1 MGGPPGPI
9 LTLETAFC
17 GHAGVTDQ
25 ETAVDPTRM
34 KLMMATALMSLL
46 LAAQAAQAAS
56 VLTQ

>member
-1 MGGPPGPI
+1 
-9 LTLETAFC
+9 LETAFC
-17 GHAGVTDQ
+17 GHAGVSDQ